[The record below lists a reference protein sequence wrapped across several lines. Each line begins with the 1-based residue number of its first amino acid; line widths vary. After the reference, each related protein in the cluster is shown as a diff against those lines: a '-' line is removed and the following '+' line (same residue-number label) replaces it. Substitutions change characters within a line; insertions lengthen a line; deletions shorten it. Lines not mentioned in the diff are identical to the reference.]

1 MNEGVPRTVLEA
13 MSCGVPIVCTE
24 LPQFVSVVEGCG
36 LLVPVEDS
44 QALAEGIL
52 KIISDKE
59 LVRKLGENGRMKVVE
74 SYSWEDTVKNT
85 VQLYEELI

>member
-1 MNEGVPRTVLEA
+1 MNEGIPRTVLEA

-74 SYSWEDTVKNT
+74 SYSLEDTVKNT